1 MPEIK
6 RLTEYTPEVAEAVRG
21 LLVEL
26 SRSGKDRGEIPKEWF
41 LEVIDSPYHDLILA
55 TNGDAI
61 LGMAVVSVT
70 MGAIVRK
77 NVYLEDFVV
86 TERARGQGVGGL
98 IWDEILRWG
107 QEKGAGELEFTSG
120 EGREAA
126 WQFYL
131 NKGAE
136 IYKTNF
142 FKKELHDRN

>member
-6 RLTEYTPEVAEAVRG
+6 RLKQYTPEVAAGVRR

-26 SRSGKDRGEIPKEWF
+26 SRSGKDRGEIPEEWF

-55 TNGDAI
+55 VNGEEI

-86 TERARGQGVGGL
+86 TAEARGQGVGSL
-98 IWDEILRWG
+98 IWEEILRWG
-107 QEKGAGELEFTSG
+107 QEKGATDLEFTSG

-126 WQFYL
+126 WKFYL
-131 NKGAE
+131 DRGAE

-142 FKKELHDRN
+142 FRKEIHGRN

>member
-1 MPEIK
+1 MPEIE
-6 RLTEYTPEVAEAVRG
+6 RLTQYTPEVGEAVRG

-26 SRSGKDRGEIPKEWF
+26 SRSGRDRGEIPKEWF

-55 TNGDAI
+55 KNGEQI

-86 TERARGQGVGGL
+86 TSEARGQGIGTL
-98 IWDEILRWG
+98 IWDEIIRWG
-107 QEKGAGELEFTSG
+107 LEKGATDLEFTSG

-126 WQFYL
+126 WKFYQD
-131 NKGAE
+131 KGAE

-142 FKKELHDRN
+142 FRKELHGRN